1 MPAMA
6 CHTRAVRFA
15 FYGRTAR
22 TDTADTEA
30 ELLWQQ
36 HCCRAAAAAHGGQIT
51 TWFFDTSCPA
61 DMPLASRPQ
70 GRALLAALAGPRR
83 PIGAVVATDLA
94 RLLPR
99 QAAPDTSVPGWPG
112 AWHTPLLLARAGI
125 TISSPQ
131 EYDLFTGILLG
142 LGKPSRRGLALA
154 AAITNLTTARY
165 RRPRPGRVRHG
176 GCGDTRD

>member
-99 QAAPDTSVPGWPG
+99 QAAPDTSVPGWPA
-112 AWHTPLLLARAGI
+112 AWSTAFTTLASSLPCWASWRTMLAASSAPRAARW
-125 TISSPQ
+125 
-131 EYDLFTGILLG
+131 G
-142 LGKPSRRGLALA
+142 LGSRLL
-154 AAITNLTTARY
+154 
-165 RRPRPGRVRHG
+165 
-176 GCGDTRD
+176 